1 MTARDPFL
9 GQLLPVGASDAPW
22 RHSLTA
28 LLRRLAAQTPEL
40 PPIGTAQ
47 KPQQEAHRIGQS
59 ASLTFAPREIADLSD
74 ESGKLAIKLFG
85 LGMLGPNGPLPLH
98 MTEQVRERAE
108 NRRDTTLA
116 DFLDLFHHRALSHL
130 YRAWAQGQAAAGLDR
145 AQAEVFSGYVARLS
159 GDEPDLAEA
168 TSLSPH
174 ARWAS
179 AAHRVRAARNPDGL
193 VATIRQYF
201 GVPVQLQEYSLCWMP
216 LDADDVS
223 RMAVPGPSAIMGQG
237 AVAGEAVPDRQS
249 RFRLVLGPLT
259 LEQYL
264 RLTPEGHEGKRDLPA
279 LRELVRAFIGFE
291 YAWEV
296 ELLVQRR
303 AAPACR
309 MGDDTQLG
317 WSTWMGQPDLAAGA
331 AISGMVFEPEAY
343 FSAVENQ
350 EA

>member
-1 MTARDPFL
+1 MTAREPFL
-9 GQLLPVGASDAPW
+9 GQQLPAGAVDAPW
-22 RHSLTA
+22 RHSMTA
-28 LLRRLAAQTPEL
+28 LLRRLAAQMPEL
-40 PPIGTAQ
+40 PAIGTAQ

-59 ASLTFAPREIADLSD
+59 ASLTFAPREIAELSD

-130 YRAWAQGQAAAGLDR
+130 YRAWAQAQSAAGLDR
-145 AQAEVFSGYVARLS
+145 AHAEVFSPYVARLS
-159 GDEPDLAEA
+159 GDEPDLANSTA
-168 TSLSPH
+168 LPAH

-193 VATIRQYF
+193 VATVRHFF
-201 GVPVQLQEYSLCWMP
+201 GVPVQLQEYCLRWMA
-216 LDADDVS
+216 LDDDDVS

-249 RFRLVLGPLT
+249 RFKLVLGPLT
-259 LEQYL
+259 LVQYL
-264 RLTPEGHEGKRDLPA
+264 RLTPEGHQGARDLPA
-279 LRELVRAFIGFE
+279 LIELVRAFIGFE

-296 ELLVQRR
+296 ELLVKPH

-309 MGDDTQLG
+309 MGDDMQLG
-317 WSTWMGQPDLAAGA
+317 WSTWMGQADEARGEAV
-331 AISGMVFEPEAY
+331 SGMVFEPEAY
-343 FSAVENQ
+343 FSTPSHP